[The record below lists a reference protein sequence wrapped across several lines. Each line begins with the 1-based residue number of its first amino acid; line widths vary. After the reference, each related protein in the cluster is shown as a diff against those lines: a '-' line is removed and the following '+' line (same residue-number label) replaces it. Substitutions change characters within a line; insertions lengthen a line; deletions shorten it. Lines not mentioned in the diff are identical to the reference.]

1 MYTALVGVGGCNGNM
16 LNTPLCGLMESKKEM
31 RVVKVVEGVRI
42 VVKVGIF

>member
-1 MYTALVGVGGCNGNM
+1 
-16 LNTPLCGLMESKKEM
+16 MESKKEM